1 MEKLIER
8 FSRYFLLI
16 LILFC
21 SQIDAI
27 SQQITL
33 TGKVVD
39 DSDGSPLVGA
49 AVFVPQ
55 LRAGTYTDSGGN
67 YSFDIE
73 TGEISRFE
81 LQISYQGYAN
91 QTLNYTPPY
100 AEIIKSTIQM
110 RSEALTTEAVV
121 ITATKG
127 LQQKQSDV
135 TVSIEVV
142 KPASIDLQAASD
154 INKVLDQIPG
164 VDNKDGQ
171 IDIRGSSGYA
181 FGVGS
186 RVQVMLDGLPM
197 LNGSSGTAQLSL
209 LPIDD
214 IAQVEVLKGASS
226 VLYGSGALGGVIN
239 VITADPTDEPLTS
252 VRLRGAIFDQPRNEG
267 LDWDG
272 DASPYQASAHIFHR
286 QSFKDLDFSIQT
298 NLIKD
303 SGYREGTDTE
313 AFRSMLRLAY
323 SPTKI
328 PGLTVGFNTSA
339 LIDSGGSILF
349 WPNYRPDTVNGQL
362 IGGAL
367 SAPRDSGDNTLRK
380 ELSLRYAADP
390 YIKFL
395 SANGNLFWYRGRY
408 LYTKNTNDTDQSNT
422 SQIFYNDFIFQTTLA
437 EKINWVSGAT
447 YILSFGEGSIFEGR
461 RRGDQSAAY
470 TQFDG
475 KLGRLN
481 ASLGLRFES
490 VKFDDRDRENQLVL
504 RAGLN
509 YKVWR
514 GGNVRASFGQA
525 YRAPTV
531 AERFTITSG
540 GSLQIEPNPDI
551 QSETG
556 FSTELA
562 FRQGYELKTVG
573 GGKLGGYLDI
583 AGFIMEFDNM
593 IEFGFTGLDPMLRPV
608 FSTRNVSNAQ
618 IAGLEIT
625 TQNFMNVNGWT
636 FGFGGGLTWIDPRNL
651 NAVPIEQQLNL
662 EDLDR
667 NPNRIFDIF
676 NPELIDQPEILKY
689 RNKFSA
695 RFTGTVA
702 YGPVGLTA
710 NYRRRS
716 NLESID
722 QYLFLAVGDLAFFR
736 ENNPDGYEELD
747 LILSTD
753 IGEKNKISLI
763 VDNIWN
769 EEFAIIPGILGEQRK
784 FTLQYQ
790 LKF

>member
-1 MEKLIER
+1 MEKLSER
-8 FSRYFLLI
+8 FHQYFLL
-16 LILFC
+16 LMSLVC
-21 SQIDAI
+21 WQIGALG
-27 SQQITL
+27 QQVTL
-33 TGKVVD
+33 SGKVLD
-39 DSDGSPLVGA
+39 DTDGSPLVGA

-55 LRAGTYTDSGGN
+55 LKAGTYTDSGGN

-73 TGEISRFE
+73 PEGISRFE
-81 LQISYQGYAN
+81 VQISYQGYAK
-91 QTLNYTPPY
+91 QTFSYSAPF
-100 AEIIKSTIQM
+100 AEIIENNIEL
-110 RSEALTTEAVV
+110 RSEALTAEAVV

-127 LQQKQSDV
+127 LEQKQSDV

-186 RVQVMLDGLPM
+186 RVMVMMDGLPM
-197 LNGSSGTAQLSL
+197 INGSSGTAQLSL
-209 LPIDD
+209 LPVDD

-252 VRLRGAIFDQPRNEG
+252 VRLRGAIFDQPRNKG

-286 QSFKDLDFSIQT
+286 QKFKDVNFALQT

-313 AFRSMLRLAY
+313 SFRSMLRLSY
-323 SPTKI
+323 SPTKV
-328 PGLTVGFNTSA
+328 PGLTVGFNASA
-339 LIDSGGSILF
+339 LVDSGGAILF
-349 WPNYRPDTVNGQL
+349 WPNYRPDTVNNQPV
-362 IGGAL
+362 GGAL
-367 SAPRDSGDNTLRK
+367 SAPREGNTLRK
-380 ELSLRYAADP
+380 ELSQKYAVDP
-390 YIKFL
+390 YVKFL
-395 SANGNLFWYRGRY
+395 SSNGNLFWYRGRY
-408 LYTKNTNDTDQSNT
+408 LYTTNANDTDQSNN
-422 SQIFYNDFIFQTTLA
+422 SQIFYNDFIFQTALM
-437 EKINWVSGAT
+437 EKINWVSGIT
-447 YILSFGEGSIFEGR
+447 YILSTADGGIYEGNR
-461 RRGDQSAAY
+461 KGDQSAAY

-475 KLGRLN
+475 KFGRLN
-481 ASLGLRFES
+481 TSLGVRFES
-490 VKFDDRDRENQLVL
+490 VKFDDRDRENQFIL

-509 YKVWR
+509 YNLWR
-514 GGNVRASFGQA
+514 GGNMRASFGQA

-531 AERFTITSG
+531 AERFTRTSG
-540 GSLQIEPNPDI
+540 GSLQIEPNPTI

-556 FSTELA
+556 FSGEIG
-562 FRQGYELKTVG
+562 FRQGYELNTG
-573 GGKLGGYLDI
+573 FEGRLGGYIDI
-583 AGFIMEFDNM
+583 AGFRMQYEDM
-593 IEFGFTGLDPMLRPV
+593 IEFGFTGLDSMLRPV
-608 FSTRNVSNAQ
+608 FSTRNVADAQ
-618 IAGLEIT
+618 ITGIEIT
-625 TQNFMNVNGWT
+625 TQNFMEINDWT
-636 FGFGGGLTWIDPRNL
+636 LGLGGGITLINPKNL

-662 EDLDR
+662 EDIDT
-667 NPNRIFDIF
+667 NPIRVFDIF
-676 NPELIDQPEILKY
+676 DPDLSDQPELLKY
-689 RNKFSA
+689 RNKFTA

-702 YGPVGLTA
+702 YGPVGITA

-722 QYLFLAVGDLAFFR
+722 QYLYLAVGDLAYFR
-736 ENNPDGYEELD
+736 QTHPDGYHELD
-747 LILSTD
+747 LIVSTD

-763 VDNIWN
+763 VDNVWN

-784 FTLQYQ
+784 FTVQYQ